1 MAIGVTNNNLNP
13 FAASAAGGGGVK
25 VALGALD
32 LTMTTVTI
40 DATYAAGGIPL
51 TPAQLGHVNS
61 VLAGWVVV
69 RTGVATASPANGT
82 LDCTNP
88 AAPKLKLL
96 GASALAELA
105 NAAGSGAVLDVWS
118 VGD

>member
-1 MAIGVTNNNLNP
+1 MAISFVNNNLNP

-32 LTMTTVTI
+32 LTMTTVTLGASG
-40 DATYAAGGIPL
+40 DYSAGGAPL

-61 VLAGWVVV
+61 VLGGWISV
-69 RTGVATASPANGT
+69 RTTAASNTTVGGT

-88 AAPKLKLL
+88 AAPKLKLNAIAAEDV
-96 GASALAELA
+96 GAGIVAQ
-105 NAAGSGAVLDVWS
+105 VVDVWS